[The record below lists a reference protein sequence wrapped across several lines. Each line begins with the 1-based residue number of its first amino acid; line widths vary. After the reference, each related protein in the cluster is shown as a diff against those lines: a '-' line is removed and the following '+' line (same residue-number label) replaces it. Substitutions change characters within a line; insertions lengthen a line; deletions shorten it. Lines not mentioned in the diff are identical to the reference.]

1 MQCKELLNYIAV
13 YAACQ
18 DAVTKK
24 REDLNVLPE
33 VAALVSCATDQQGGR
48 IIAPVPSPR
57 HQSQAECMVTR
68 KQFLNALWDVNCI
81 NFAQNDELVSPNI
94 LVSMMKL

>member
-33 VAALVSCATDQQGGR
+33 VAALVSCVTDQQEGGSL
-48 IIAPVPSPR
+48 ALF
-57 HQSQAECMVTR
+57 HLHVTR
-68 KQFLNALWDVNCI
+68 VKRSAWLPES
-81 NFAQNDELVSPNI
+81 NF
-94 LVSMMKL
+94 